1 LKNNFKNPRKTLF
14 YEIIFIRGKEKGLT
28 PKLKTKG
35 YIMTSQALMLLKHL
49 KTVSESDIKF
59 AMLVKSGIE
68 GFADRVAFLQQAARN
83 NNLK

>member
-1 LKNNFKNPRKTLF
+1 
-14 YEIIFIRGKEKGLT
+14 
-28 PKLKTKG
+28 
-35 YIMTSQALMLLKHL
+35 MTSQALMLLKHL